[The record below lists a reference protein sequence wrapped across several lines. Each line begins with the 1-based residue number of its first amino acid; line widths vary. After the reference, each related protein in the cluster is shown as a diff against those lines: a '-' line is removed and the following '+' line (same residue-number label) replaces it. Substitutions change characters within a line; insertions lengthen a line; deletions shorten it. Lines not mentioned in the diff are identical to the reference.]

1 MHLCCLRIECN
12 LCIKLINEK
21 WNGRSL
27 IGTYRN
33 IPTYIQCARLVYF
46 ITFQSIIFLEKKT
59 GWVSVFWNWLRF
71 AFILISLWMRNTQKY
86 PFSVLFNSIF
96 FLYKTWMS
104 VRISK
109 LIEVCF
115 QKFNLI
121 FFCKSEVQKNPFNE
135 FCIT

>member
-1 MHLCCLRIECN
+1 MKILDLLFCQITTFIKVCLAIVFGLHFTN
-12 LCIKLINEK
+12 DLALSVLYNFSIH
-21 WNGRSL
+21 
-27 IGTYRN
+27 
-33 IPTYIQCARLVYF
+33 YF
-46 ITFQSIIFLEKKT
+46 PGKKT
-59 GWVSVFWNWLRF
+59 GWASVFWNWLRF
-71 AFILISLWMRNTQKY
+71 AFILIFLWMRNTQKY

-121 FFCKSEVQKNPFNE
+121 FFVRVKYKKIHSMNFAAHKSVF
-135 FCIT
+135 

>member
-27 IGTYRN
+27 IGTYKN

-46 ITFQSIIFLEKKT
+46 ITFQSIIFLGKK
-59 GWVSVFWNWLRF
+59 R
-71 AFILISLWMRNTQKY
+71 
-86 PFSVLFNSIF
+86 
-96 FLYKTWMS
+96 MS
-104 VRISK
+104 VSILK

-115 QKFNLI
+115 HLNFFVNGKYPEIPVWCTLQFNFFPLQNLDECQNFKI
-121 FFCKSEVQKNPFNE
+121 DWGLLSKIQLNFFCKSEVQKNPFNE
-135 FCIT
+135 FCST

>member
-1 MHLCCLRIECN
+1 MCTFSVLYNFSIH
-12 LCIKLINEK
+12 
-21 WNGRSL
+21 
-27 IGTYRN
+27 
-33 IPTYIQCARLVYF
+33 YF
-46 ITFQSIIFLEKKT
+46 PGKKT

-71 AFILISLWMRNTQKY
+71 AFILIFLWMRNTQKY

-135 FCIT
+135 FCSTLVCFLDQSLFYTQRLDRWNCFCNTRLPSYTL